1 MVNRKAIYPSRDII
15 KAYFGSFLDDPIWT
29 GQDDEND
36 NGGFTRGKIA
46 FKQNQYDE
54 CILACSEELDQLKGG
69 QPTTERALLAILLR
83 GSLKFMAGNIDHA
96 SLDFTQVIIDR
107 HTPPHIKANAYVRRA
122 MVHAH
127 LCSAEKALE
136 DLSNGEQVD
145 PKNVDVYQQR
155 AIIYAQLEKIDEA
168 IIETERVLSLK
179 PDVPTAKVQKEYFL
193 YRLAMTTENAV
204 KIYSSL
210 QAMQKLNEKYP
221 NDVECSNLLA
231 QILTEQ
237 QQFDK
242 ALPILQ
248 NMIKGEN
255 KNAASYVHLGLLYL
269 QWNGDMDRCT
279 ELIKTAIEF
288 DSKCALAY
296 ETLGTIQVQ
305 RGQLSAAIEMFDKAL
320 ELARTENE
328 LIHLFSLRDA
338 AIAQLNV
345 SRRLNLDLTQLVN
358 MPYSGEALMI

>member
-1 MVNRKAIYPSRDII
+1 MVNRKAIYPSHDII
-15 KAYFGSFLDDPIWT
+15 KAYFASFLEDPIWT
-29 GQDDEND
+29 RLDGEND
-36 NGGFTRGKIA
+36 NHGFTRAKVA
-46 FKQNQYDE
+46 FEVKQYEE
-54 CILACSEELDQLKGG
+54 CISACSEEIDQLKGG
-69 QPTTERALLAILLR
+69 QPTTERALLAMLLR
-83 GSLKFMAGNIDHA
+83 GSLKFMVGNVDHA

-107 HTPPHIKANAYVRRA
+107 QTMPKIKANAYVRRA

-127 LCSAEKALE
+127 LNSATKAL
-136 DLSNGEQVD
+136 DDINNAEQAD
-145 PKNVDVYQQR
+145 PENIDALQQR
-155 AIIYAQLEKIDEA
+155 AIIYAQLDKIDEA
-168 IIETERVLSLK
+168 ISEIDRVLSIK
-179 PDVPTAKVQKEYFL
+179 PDLVTAKVQKEYFQ
-193 YRLAMTTENAV
+193 YRLAISTENAV

-210 QAMQKLNEKYP
+210 QALQKLNENHP
-221 NDVECSNLLA
+221 DDVECSNLLA

-248 NMIKGEN
+248 NMIKGDK
-255 KNAASYVHLGLLYL
+255 KNGASFVHLGLLYL

-288 DSKCALAY
+288 DSKCGLAY

-305 RGQLSAAIEMFDKAL
+305 RGQLSAAIEMFEKAL
-320 ELARTENE
+320 ELGRTENE

-345 SRRLNLDLTQLVN
+345 SQRLNLDLTQLVN
-358 MPYSGEALMI
+358 MPYMGEGMA